1 MLCDVVLPIFTPD
14 DLIIPVLPPPPVL
27 ALVLVL
33 VMALA
38 LAFAALLLMLLNDLN
53 DRLKQKETWGRRRR
67 RSMQVETGVERRVR
81 VS

>member
-14 DLIIPVLPPPPVL
+14 DMISPVLALPVL

-33 VMALA
+33 ALA

-53 DRLKQKETWGRRRR
+53 DKLKQEEEMRPKKTKHAGSNRGRKD
-67 RSMQVETGVERRVR
+67 G
-81 VS
+81 